1 MDERTKGIKSAA
13 EKEKDL
19 AYYEGEDKV
28 IKAADLKAEIDANNL
43 APVVRMQSGIP
54 DLDKAIKG
62 FQGGE
67 LITISGPTKN
77 GKTSLAH
84 LFTKNFE
91 DQGFASLW
99 FSFEVTPA
107 QMFEKFAL
115 TQEFYLPRKL
125 KQKSMEWIED
135 RIIEAKA
142 KFNVRAVFIDHLHYI
157 VDMEKMNHSSSLEIG
172 SVVRRLK
179 SIAVDL
185 NVSVFLM
192 AHMSKTKYD
201 EMPNEEGL
209 RDSSFITQ
217 ESDKTL
223 LVWRERKKDRR
234 TRQFDFSGRT
244 ALIVSNDRR
253 EGVMGKIIYLQFD
266 NNQLKPYEDGY
277 DVELKK
283 ATGDAP
289 LPDFG

>member
-1 MDERTKGIKSAA
+1 MAEENKARTYAQR
-13 EKEKDL
+13 EEEL
-19 AYYEGEDKV
+19 AYYDGEDKV
-28 IKAADLKAEIDANNL
+28 IKAADLKAEIDLKNL
-43 APVVRMQSGIP
+43 APVVTMKSGIP
-54 DLDKAIKG
+54 ELDRAIKG

-67 LITISGPTKN
+67 LVTISGPTKN

-91 DQGFASLW
+91 EQGFSSLW

-107 QMFEKFAL
+107 QLFEKFAL

-142 KFNVRAVFIDHLHYI
+142 KFNTRAVFIDHLHYV
-157 VDMEKMNHSSSLEIG
+157 VDMEKMNKSSSLEIG
-172 SVVRRLK
+172 SVVRALK

-185 NVSVFLM
+185 NVSIFLM

-223 LVWRERKKDRR
+223 LVWRERKRDRK
-234 TRQFDFSGRT
+234 TKQFDFSGRT

-253 EGVMGKIIYLQFD
+253 EGVMGKVIYLQFE
-266 NNQLKPYEDGY
+266 NNQLKPFEDGY
-277 DVELKK
+277 DIELKK
-283 ATGDAP
+283 ATGED
-289 LPDFG
+289 LPSIGF